1 MAAEI
6 PIRDGLTIPESE
18 LVFETSTSSGP
29 GGQNVN
35 KVETRVTLRFDLEA
49 SQSLTDEQRET
60 IREELA
66 TRVTKAGVLRV
77 VCQAHRTQAANRK
90 EAVERFQTLLDR
102 ALTPEAERKPTRVPK
117 AAKRRRLRNKRH
129 RSEIK
134 KKRGKVDVSRDF

>member
-1 MAAEI
+1 MAGEI
-6 PIRDGLTIPESE
+6 EILDDLTIPESE

-35 KVETRVTLRFDLEA
+35 RVETRVTLRFDLEA
-49 SQSLTDEQRET
+49 SPSLTGEQKER

-66 TRVTKAGVLRV
+66 TRITKAGVLRV
-77 VCQAHRTQAANRK
+77 VSQAHRTQAANRK
-90 EAVERFQTLLDR
+90 EAVERFRTLLER
-102 ALTPEAERKPTRVPK
+102 ALTPEPERKPTKVPK

-134 KKRGKVDVSRDF
+134 KKRGKVKIPPDA